1 MVQCDLIQVPDV
13 IKEWADY
20 MEMEEGK
27 RPSETS
33 IRIASLAYELGRQMA
48 DRGYQDKMSGC
59 DPIPFSSF
67 EAMARSIIVCTNAP
81 AVKMANTVAELLYDN
96 YMIGYTGEKN

>member
-1 MVQCDLIQVPDV
+1 MVQCELTEVPAV
-13 IKEWADY
+13 VKEWADH
-20 MEMEEGK
+20 MEKEEGE

-33 IRIASLAYELGRQMA
+33 IRIASLSYELGRRMA
-48 DRGYQDKMSGC
+48 DRGYQDKLSGQSAL
-59 DPIPFSSF
+59 PFSSF

-81 AVKMANTVAELLYDN
+81 ATRLANVVAELLHDN

>member
-1 MVQCDLIQVPDV
+1 MDRCELIEVPAV

-20 MEMEEGK
+20 EEKESGH
-27 RPSETS
+27 RPSDTA
-33 IRIASLAYELGRQMA
+33 IHIASLSYELGRQLA
-48 DRGYQDKMSGC
+48 DRGYQDKLSGQSAL
-59 DPIPFSSF
+59 PFSSF

>member
-1 MVQCDLIQVPDV
+1 MVQCELIEVPAV
-13 IKEWADY
+13 VKEWADH
-20 MEMEEGK
+20 MEKEDGH

-48 DRGYQDKMSGC
+48 DRGYQDKMSGY

-81 AVKMANTVAELLYDN
+81 ATRLANVVAELLHDN
-96 YMIGYTGEKN
+96 YMIGYAGEKK